1 MLSLFTKFYL
11 LKQIKGPARFKRKVS
26 WSSRLYSQYWKL
38 WFADLPMNRKP
49 QKVFSLVVVTLVLV
63 IFTVFSAGFWK
74 GERENG
80 LGGMTGRVVRC

>member
-1 MLSLFTKFYL
+1 
-11 LKQIKGPARFKRKVS
+11 
-26 WSSRLYSQYWKL
+26 
-38 WFADLPMNRKP
+38 MNRIP

-80 LGGMTGRVVRC
+80 LGGMTGRVVRCW